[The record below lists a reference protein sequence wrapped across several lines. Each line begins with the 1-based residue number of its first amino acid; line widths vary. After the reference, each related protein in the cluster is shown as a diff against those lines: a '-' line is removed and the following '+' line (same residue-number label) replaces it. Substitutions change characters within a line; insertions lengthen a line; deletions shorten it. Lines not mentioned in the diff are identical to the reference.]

1 MNEKTFM
8 VVLPS
13 WHVLQ
18 GGYKTAGAA
27 KAALTRKWLKRYA
40 DAKVMDSETFQKD
53 EPMVETRNIL
63 TGGKCMIKAS
73 QAGGC
78 CDPSTE
84 RYHSM

>member
-13 WHVLQ
+13 WCILQ
-18 GGYKTAGAA
+18 GGYKTVGAA

-40 DAKVMDSETFQKD
+40 DAKVMDSETFAKE
-53 EPMVETRNIL
+53 EPMVETRNL
-63 TGGKCMIKAS
+63 MSGKTCMIKAS
-73 QAGGC
+73 SAGGC

-84 RYHSM
+84 RYWAM